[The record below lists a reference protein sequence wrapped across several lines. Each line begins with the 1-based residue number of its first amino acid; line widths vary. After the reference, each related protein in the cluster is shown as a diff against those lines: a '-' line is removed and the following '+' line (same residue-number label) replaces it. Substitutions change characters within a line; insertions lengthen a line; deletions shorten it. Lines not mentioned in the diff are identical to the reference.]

1 LNFDLLLYGLGGHGK
16 VMIELAQLLGF
27 RNIGVFDDHDHSS
40 IHIEGVHFLGAYNTE
55 IAPQAPIIIA
65 VGNNSIRKK
74 LANKIKH
81 QFATLIHPS
90 AVVSPTASIQ
100 EGTVIL
106 SNAVIQA
113 NAVIGA
119 HGLINVSVVI
129 DHDVV
134 LGNFVHIRPLAFIG
148 SNSTISS
155 ETTIN
160 PLQVIERN
168 TRI

>member
-1 LNFDLLLYGLGGHGK
+1 
-16 VMIELAQLLGF
+16 MIELAQLLGI
-27 RNIGVFDDHDHSS
+27 RNIGVFDDSDHSS
-40 IHIEGVHFLGAYNTE
+40 IHIEGVQFLGVYNKE
-55 IAPQAPIIIA
+55 IATQAPIIIA

-90 AVVSPTASIQ
+90 AVVSPKASIQ
-100 EGTVIL
+100 EGTVVL

-119 HGLINVSVVI
+119 HGLRNVSAVI